1 MFFRATVQA
10 PSGISINKV
19 STDTDK
25 HWRCYHG
32 VASSSCSA
40 ELLLV
45 SWLMHVTPRRRFLET
60 ESLAQLRSTNYLF
73 EVNRQLLAATSTLWE
88 LPRATFSSLVTVSIQ
103 EPRNIPPTS
112 VTCFLPW
119 QMLLALIFIAVPLS
133 ETGSPYTSLHACR
146 SIYST
151 LGPLHPK
158 LAPVLLAQCP

>member
-1 MFFRATVQA
+1 M
-10 PSGISINKV
+10 
-19 STDTDK
+19 
-25 HWRCYHG
+25 
-32 VASSSCSA
+32 
-40 ELLLV
+40 LV

-60 ESLAQLRSTNYLF
+60 DSQAQLRITDYLS

-88 LPRATFSSLVTVSIQ
+88 VLWATFSSLVTVSIQ
-103 EPRNIPPTS
+103 EPRNIPSTS
-112 VTCFLPW
+112 VTRFLPW

-158 LAPVLLAQCP
+158 LASVLLAQCPRTPMPCNMLSYSHAVVVQLLALNPSACCVSFHPS